1 MVPPSPPS
9 HLEGVA
15 QGKHIDGGD
24 VRRLAGRPRAFGNAI
39 AVFARGERGAATAI
53 RASLMDMT
61 ENSNS
66 RKGYLRNYMRANTAS
81 SGKISLSKQHAPV
94 GSLIEPSATSR

>member
-1 MVPPSPPS
+1 MV
-9 HLEGVA
+9 LVAGVTA
-15 QGKHIDGGD
+15 LKKATSSFHSIRPLIVTVVVACRNVGGD
-24 VRRLAGRPRAFGNAI
+24 DRRQ
-39 AVFARGERGAATAI
+39 RGERGAATAI

-61 ENSNS
+61 ENPNS